1 MDSSSSYSNYQ
12 NYSPANHINLDS
24 CDFMEQLE
32 NNPDFY
38 VGTGSGYPSH
48 QMSPGYPGWG
58 HGSYHDS
65 VPNDDLVGDDDDN
78 TISEEMSPSNQRKR
92 ATKAKKEAFE
102 KEIPIDTCEGFGEL
116 LGFDVFM
123 KAMHHMDKY

>member
-12 NYSPANHINLDS
+12 NYSLANHINLDA

-32 NNPDFY
+32 NNLDFY

-48 QMSPGYPGWG
+48 QMSPGYQGSR

-78 TISEEMSPSNQRKR
+78 TISEEMSPVKPKKH
-92 ATKAKKEAFE
+92 ATKAKKKAVG
-102 KEIPIDTCEGFGEL
+102 KEVPIDTLNDSANLSLIFKNDDAPTNPME
-116 LGFDVFM
+116 
-123 KAMHHMDKY
+123 